1 MPGIGR
7 IWIYAPGLAL
17 AAAIAIAASGLDQL
31 QANAFGIVG
40 LDALVLAI
48 LFGMVIRGVFGLSAL
63 ALPGVRLAGKWMLE
77 LAILLLGA
85 SISVAE
91 VMGLGGGLI
100 VAVIVVVM
108 ASLGLS
114 YGLARLLG
122 LDERL
127 AILVAC
133 GNSICGSSAI
143 LSCAPVVKATEGQIT
158 SAIAF
163 TAALGV
169 LLVLVM
175 PLGAAVLLMDELHYG
190 IIAGMSVYSVPQVLA
205 ATAAFGPQSAHVGT
219 LVKLMRVLM
228 LAPTLVVVAATR
240 GSGLS
245 TGLQVQQILPWFI
258 IGFLLLLAARFFG
271 LVPDSLLDLSWQ
283 MSKALTLWAMA
294 ALGLLTDFRDLVRNG
309 WRLALVGT
317 GSLVMLTG
325 MAYLASTFF

>member
-1 MPGIGR
+1 MPRIGR
-7 IWIYAPGLAL
+7 IWTYAPGLAL
-17 AAAIAIAASGLDQL
+17 AAAIAMAASGLDQL
-31 QANAFGIVG
+31 QAKAFGIVG

-48 LFGMVIRGVFGLSAL
+48 LLGLAVRGVFGLSAL
-63 ALPGVRLAGKWMLE
+63 ALPGVRLAGKWLLE

-91 VMGLGGGLI
+91 VMGLGGDLI
-100 VAVIVVVM
+100 VVVIVVVVL
-108 ASLGLS
+108 SLGLS
-114 YGLARLLG
+114 YGLGRLLG

-175 PLGAAVLLMDELHYG
+175 PLGAAILHVDELHYG

-240 GSGLS
+240 GNSLS
-245 TGLQVQQILPWFI
+245 TRLQVHQILPWFI
-258 IGFLLLLAARFFG
+258 IGFLLLLAARFLG
-271 LVPDSLLDLSWQ
+271 LIPDSLLDLSWQ
-283 MSKALTLWAMA
+283 MSKVLTLWAMA

-309 WRLALVGT
+309 WRLAVAGT

-325 MAYLASTFF
+325 MAYFASTFF